1 MGRRMSL
8 RGSWDAEF
16 GQPSTE
22 GKVGGRLIFE
32 YESPD
37 RSRGWKIKDAYVWIQ
52 EATGLG
58 GGDARALWQVALL
71 TDQID
76 NNQSKITDIATA
88 NRYQSCLGA
97 GDNRS
102 VAWMTCD
109 MLIRDAVDADW
120 IVPHGATSPTQCRM
134 IVDEDRIVTNELYI
148 LSYGLSEAQN
158 YSYVANYYVVLEE
171 VKLTSTESVFNQ
183 IKGIGQ
189 DSDHPVNGF
198 PTS

>member
-1 MGRRMSL
+1 MGRRMTL
-8 RGSWDAEF
+8 RGTWQTHF

-22 GKVGGRLIFE
+22 GRTGGRLIFE

-58 GGDARALWQVALL
+58 GGDSRALWQVALL

-76 NNQSKITDIATA
+76 NKQSKITDIASA
-88 NRYQSCLGA
+88 NRYQACLGT

-102 VAWMTCD
+102 LAWMTMD
-109 MLIRDAVDADW
+109 MLIRDAVDSDW
-120 IVPHGATSPTQCRM
+120 IVPHGATSPSQCRM
-134 IVDEDRIVTNELYI
+134 IVDEDRIITNELYI

-158 YSYVANYYVVLEE
+158 YEYAANYYIVLEE
-171 VKLTSTESVFNQ
+171 VKLTPTESVFNQ
-183 IKGIGQ
+183 IKGVGQ
-189 DSDHPVNGF
+189 EVEAASAGF